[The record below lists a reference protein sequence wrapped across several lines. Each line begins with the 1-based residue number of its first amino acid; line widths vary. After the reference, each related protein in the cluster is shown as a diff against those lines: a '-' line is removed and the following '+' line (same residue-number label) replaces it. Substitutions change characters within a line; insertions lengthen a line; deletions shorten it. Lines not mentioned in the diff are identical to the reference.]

1 MAGTQN
7 EKRNIDEALAKV
19 RIQMQEDFS
28 RLRRDLDLGRHIVQ
42 SIRDHPSGW
51 VSAGFVL
58 GWLLSRWPSRKR
70 KIYIYTAD
78 PGKIK
83 DRRNKTTSKLWKAA
97 WSTSKPLI
105 AAYLAKEIAQKANA
119 HKTARL

>member
-7 EKRNIDEALAKV
+7 EKRNIGGALANV
-19 RIQMQEDFS
+19 RIRLQEDFS
-28 RLRRDLDLGRHIVQ
+28 RLRRDLDLRRYLVQ

-51 VSAGFVL
+51 VSAGFML
-58 GWLLSRWPSRKR
+58 GWLISRLPPRQK

-78 PGKIK
+78 PEKVK
-83 DRRNKTTSKLWKAA
+83 DRGNKTKSKLWNFA

-105 AAYLAKEIAQKANA
+105 AAYLAKEIAQKTNAN
-119 HKTARL
+119 KGMRL